1 MSKMLG
7 KRILKKIK
15 TIYKLNLF
23 IDFEKKILILK
34 IKRKKTKY
42 KKSIYY
48 GELKNKF
55 CRI

>member
-1 MSKMLG
+1 MSKKLG

-15 TIYKLNLF
+15 IIFKLNWF
-23 IDFEKKILILK
+23 IVFEKKILILK

-42 KKSIYY
+42 KKSIYS
-48 GELKNKF
+48 GDLKNKF